1 MKQIVANQRHIL
13 QKASKVKLDQVEI
26 MELPEQRLLVS
37 ENLRPLHLKEDWEA
51 IEEKLAAHMRLA
63 MESEAITGSTFGA
76 MVAQEDFM
84 HPGSEHIISYFCV
97 ATDKKWRQ
105 LPKEQRRLRSAGLY
119 AVTCFSG
126 DYMNTAAAY
135 KRLRDYMQAHHLKPA
150 GPSYEESLLEDMS
163 TANPEEFITRVAVPI
178 YTTADICDANI

>member
-1 MKQIVANQRHIL
+1 
-13 QKASKVKLDQVEI
+13 
-26 MELPEQRLLVS
+26 
-37 ENLRPLHLKEDWEA
+37 
-51 IEEKLAAHMRLA
+51 
-63 MESEAITGSTFGA
+63 
-76 MVAQEDFM
+76 M

-105 LPKEQRRLRSAGLY
+105 LPKEQRRLRPAGLY

-135 KRLRDYMQAHHLKPA
+135 ERLRNYMQAHHLKPA

-178 YTTADICDANI
+178 YTTADICDTNI